1 MHGSR
6 SISTFMGKSRMLAAL
21 AAAVLLAASPGTAAA
36 QSTTGITITGPAD
49 GTVNEGGTATYT
61 VTVEG
66 FIPANTASSN
76 TVTVSLTTP
85 LSPDNS
91 DAATAG
97 EASDVSTNEGT
108 SVSFEVPANTSPTN
122 VVRFAPAAQ
131 QIRVKTHH
139 DEDAEDET
147 FTLAFSLSSAGGVN
161 TTAAGGTAI
170 GLATAGGLYRP
181 NSLTIK
187 DDETQTY
194 VFYPIE
200 RPEGINTFREGQAA
214 LAIVIAEP
222 WQEDGSEEIT
232 LNYSKD
238 GTEGWLNLIRTCS
251 NPGGNTQ
258 CGDFVPDGHVTT
270 VGTYYQ
276 QGNPVGHSWGHFMV
290 LSPASDGNRVDD
302 TFTVTAHSG
311 VAGAAKLE
319 DTVEITLLD
328 AHALPEVAA
337 KVVDENGKVLEEQPT
352 SVEEGETIRIAV
364 MPLDEDGK
372 QTTAG
377 EKLAIMLAPSGDAD
391 ARDYRPL
398 GAIEIAQGQNLSNVV
413 ELVVEEDGD
422 VGMETLMLDATV
434 SGEAVNGTETST
446 SAGVLSIGIED
457 ATAKKI
463 THKPNADTTAAVE
476 AAMAEA
482 LGDGEGLNPGE
493 SFTVMMTDLFDPPM
507 DGYAASYGASVS
519 AGGVVSYSVS
529 GDAVT
534 VTAEKAGDATVTVT
548 ATAREATSS
557 ATGSQS
563 VSNVAEVEI
572 PVTVADKVLTLTL
585 DAPGAMDGNVVEGMD
600 YDITV
605 TANRAVL
612 EDTAVTFMRGE
623 MSEADVRDY
632 SIDAVMIMSGETMAT
647 ARLMVTEDMTD
658 DAGAGMGEALHLYA
672 VAGDTMSDTLEL
684 TIWDEA
690 VPALPLVAQLLLAL
704 FLMAGG
710 ARLYRR
716 RQG

>member
-21 AAAVLLAASPGTAAA
+21 AAAVLLAAFPGTAAA
-36 QSTTGITITGPAD
+36 QNTTGITITGPAD

-91 DAATAG
+91 DAATTAG

-139 DEDAEDET
+139 DEDAEDEK
-147 FTLAFSLSSAGGVN
+147 FTLTFSSSAGGVN
-161 TTAAGGTAI
+161 TTAVGGTPI
-170 GLATAGGLYRP
+170 GLATAGGPYRP
-181 NSLTIK
+181 NSLIID

-194 VFYPIE
+194 YFHQEEGTE
-200 RPEGINTFREGQAA
+200 RVYEEGLPVGVA
-214 LAIVIAEP
+214 LLP
-222 WQEDGSEEIT
+222 DPRHEDGSKEIT

-238 GTEGWLNLIRTCS
+238 GTEGWTGRLQSCWHTS
-251 NPGGNTQ
+251 QGTQ
-258 CGDFVPDGHVTT
+258 CEWLPGRVGSISYDGRIDGGRWLLFVVF
-270 VGTYYQ
+270 
-276 QGNPVGHSWGHFMV
+276 NPS
-290 LSPASDGNRVDD
+290 SDGNRVDD

-319 DTVEITLLD
+319 ATAEITLLD

-364 MPLDEDGK
+364 MPLDENGK

-398 GAIEIAQGQNLSNVV
+398 GAIEIAQDQNLSNVV

-507 DGYAASYGASVS
+507 DGYTASYGASVS

-572 PVTVADKVLTLTL
+572 PVTVTDKVLTLTL

-632 SIDAVMIMSGETMAT
+632 SIDGVTIMSGETMAT

-672 VAGDTMSDTLEL
+672 MAGDTKSDTLEL

-710 ARLYRR
+710 GRLYRR